1 MDDLLPISVYDEPC
15 LLVCFHSFCAKC
27 LRVRVVDG
35 RLSCTICSG
44 ARKVPSLLPPSAVAA
59 SRSPPRHGRRLVLQA
74 TARARPLCERCKNET
89 HRAKMFSMHEV
100 MTLSERSCCA
110 VHNEPHIMF
119 STDKKELL
127 CINCFRE
134 YSAESKLHCV
144 DLDTAY
150 SDSVRRLERTVVS
163 IRELQ
168 NSVRDGI
175 ILYRALLDEVRHNM
189 EAEKTAV
196 ATFCRQLHE
205 TVSQLQER
213 LLADVEGH
221 APPCAGG
228 EPDECAGAV
237 LLSC

>member
-1 MDDLLPISVYDEPC
+1 MAGGILSSSMDDLLPSSVDELCRNPLLCPLCNQVYDEPC

-35 RLSCTICSG
+35 RLSCTICSKTTVLKDG
-44 ARKVPSLLPPSAVAA
+44 NSLPPADVLL
-59 SRSPPRHGRRLVLQA
+59 RFLVEFSTEARTPCANCETTENISMFFCNTCGQA
-74 TARARPLCERCKNET
+74 LCERCKNET

-100 MTLSERSCCA
+100 MTLSERLRKACKQCA

-150 SDSVRRLERTVVS
+150 SDSVRRLERTV
-163 IRELQ
+163 
-168 NSVRDGI
+168 
-175 ILYRALLDEVRHNM
+175 
-189 EAEKTAV
+189 
-196 ATFCRQLHE
+196 
-205 TVSQLQER
+205 
-213 LLADVEGH
+213 
-221 APPCAGG
+221 GG
-228 EPDECAGAV
+228 
-237 LLSC
+237 